1 MANVRDISEKTDSP
15 TNPYKVN
22 QFTLD
27 PRQLLCWK
35 SYTDPKSETFGNA
48 RQSAIKAGYEEDYAN
63 QITVTEWF
71 KVKVRRIGL
80 LDKAEKVLEE
90 TLDLDTLDEEGKKD
104 KGLHALKLDA
114 AKFIAKTQGKNEGYS
129 ERQEL
134 TGKDGAPLPTPI
146 LNGVVSSSNATNERG
161 EIS

>member
-1 MANVRDISEKTDSP
+1 MANVRDISEKTDAP

-22 QFTLD
+22 QYTLD

-35 SYTDPKSETFGNA
+35 NYTDPKSETFGNA
-48 RQSAIKAGYEEDYAN
+48 LQSAIKAGYTEGTAN
-63 QITVTEWF
+63 QITTENWF
-71 KVKVRRIGL
+71 IGRLRRVGL

-134 TGKDGAPLPTPI
+134 TGKDGSPLITDKDKADEL
-146 LNGVVSSSNATNERG
+146 LNAYLTDAKEDA
-161 EIS
+161 